1 MPPTKTAKKPAAKK
15 SASKKSASKKAPA
28 QIPFVD
34 YLVLGKT
41 PYLRANECK
50 SCGARFFDRRNACA
64 SCFGTE
70 FKKVRVKNKGE
81 VTSYSIVAMGPQP
94 YVSAVVDC
102 DGTSVKCTLIGIEPD
117 PDHVQLG
124 MTVKLATYSMGK
136 DDDGTEAIGFGFTP
150 A

>member
-1 MPPTKTAKKPAAKK
+1 MATKTAKKKAAPK
-15 SASKKSASKKAPA
+15 KKAAAPK

-64 SCFGTE
+64 ACFGTD
-70 FKKVRVKNKGE
+70 FKKARVKNRGE
-81 VTSYSIVAMGPQP
+81 VTSFSIVAMGPQP
-94 YVSAVVDC
+94 YVSAIVDC
-102 DGTSVKCTLIGIEPD
+102 DGTSVKCTLIGVEPD
-117 PDHVQLG
+117 PEHVHLG

-136 DDDGTEAIGFGFTP
+136 DDDGVEAIGFGFTP